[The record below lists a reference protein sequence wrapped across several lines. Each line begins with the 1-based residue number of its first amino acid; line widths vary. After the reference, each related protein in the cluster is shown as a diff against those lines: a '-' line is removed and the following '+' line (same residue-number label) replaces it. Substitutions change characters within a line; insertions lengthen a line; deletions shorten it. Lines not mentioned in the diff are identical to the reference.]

1 MRTITLKSDE
11 QLFELVSSMA
21 QTMKTTKSEVIR
33 KSILH
38 YKDSLE
44 TEQLKRQI
52 QQASR
57 KTRKHTLEESLALED
72 TLSDGLEDL

>member
-21 QTMKTTKSEVIR
+21 QTMQTTKSEVIR

-57 KTRKHTLEESLALED
+57 KTRKHILEESLALED
-72 TLSDGLEDL
+72 TLSDGLEDV